1 MGLSRS
7 NIRGISVPI
16 FFFPSSNAIFLKG
29 VPGLCMMQRGSSII
43 AEPDK
48 FGCYVVVDPKSS
60 ASLASALRYWG
71 CVIQAGAQVSGA
83 LAFGDAAGLR
93 EKVDKSF
100 SPLPYTFIP
109 HLSVDTRLEWN
120 HIMQDAC
127 SEDARKLLAV
137 TSHGTRIHP
146 VKFDPANKTVTLLM
160 PGFDKSEI
168 KLYQVCITN
177 FTLQH

>member
-1 MGLSRS
+1 
-7 NIRGISVPI
+7 
-16 FFFPSSNAIFLKG
+16 
-29 VPGLCMMQRGSSII
+29 MMQRGSSII

-48 FGCYVVVDPKSS
+48 FSCYVVVDPRSS

-83 LAFGDAAGLR
+83 LAFASSNDAAELR

-100 SPLPYTFIP
+100 SPLPYAFIP
-109 HLSVDTRLEWN
+109 HLSVDSRLEWN

-127 SEDARKLLAV
+127 SKDARKFLAV
-137 TSHGTRIHP
+137 TSNGTRIHP

-168 KLYQVCITN
+168 KLYQVCSESNSYTHQCLN
-177 FTLQH
+177 FTLCGTHGFYTMQH